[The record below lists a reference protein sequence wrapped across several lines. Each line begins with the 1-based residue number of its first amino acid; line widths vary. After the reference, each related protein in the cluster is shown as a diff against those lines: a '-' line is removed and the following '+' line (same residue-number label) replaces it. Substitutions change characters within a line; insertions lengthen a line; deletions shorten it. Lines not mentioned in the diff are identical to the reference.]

1 MHSLRQRAIIGGV
14 IWAAVNLL
22 IGFTVLL
29 SIIDDFA
36 DRNFKQTLIDRHNQI
51 VVALSNSR
59 GDPDLMVQFASD
71 PVYMKPYSG
80 VYWQASNVDKQTLGS
95 KSLFDFQFDIPDK
108 PIPELEY
115 WRKNIAAGP
124 ILGVRKTV
132 FLEDGSEWLV
142 QVAETLQNV
151 NADKLQLRKNLV
163 AAFVIMGLLGIIG
176 AILQTYASLQPLSH
190 LAADVAKRK
199 ENRTA
204 LNAKD
209 YPKEVA
215 PLVSELNELLK
226 YNHDIVER
234 GRRRAAD
241 LAHALKTP
249 AAIIRNEFLSYSA
262 KGIDTEAAEEAL
274 NRIDVQTNRSLAQ
287 LRADNSKAKTPVPI
301 SLRKSV
307 DRITRFL
314 MNVPGN
320 ENISVLIDVADDLI
334 VLADRQDIE
343 EIIGNLFENALKWC
357 NESVSIS
364 AVQSGNDIVVIIEDD
379 GPGIPKQCAKTVL
392 IAGERLDVGKPGHG
406 LGLSIASDLLHSYGQ
421 ELILGKS
428 EKLGGLMVRFTFRN
442 GNT

>member
-1 MHSLRQRAIIGGV
+1 MHSLRQRAIIGGA

-22 IGFTVLL
+22 IGFIVLL

-36 DRNFKQTLIDRHNQI
+36 DRNFKQTLVDRHNQI
-51 VVALSNSR
+51 VVALSNSG

-80 VYWQASNVDKQTLGS
+80 VYWQVSNVDGFIYGS
-95 KSLFDFQFDIPDK
+95 KSTFDFQFDIPDRSV
-108 PIPELEY
+108 PELQY
-115 WRKNIAAGP
+115 WKKNITGGP
-124 ILGVRKTV
+124 ISGVRKTIY
-132 FLEDGSEWLV
+132 LEDGSEWLV

-163 AAFVIMGLLGIIG
+163 AAFVIMGFLGIIG

-249 AAIIRNEFLSYSA
+249 SAIIRNEFLTYST
-262 KGIDTEAAEEAL
+262 KGIDTGAAEEAL
-274 NRIDVQTNRSLAQ
+274 NRIDAQTSRSLAQ
-287 LRADNSKAKTPVPI
+287 LRADNSKAKIPVPI

-307 DRITRFL
+307 DRISRFL

-320 ENISVLIDVADDLI
+320 ENISVSIDVAEDLI
-334 VLADRQDIE
+334 ILADQQDID

-357 NESVSIS
+357 NETVSIS
-364 AVQSGNDIVVIIEDD
+364 AEQNGNDIVVMIEDD
-379 GPGIPKQCAKTVL
+379 GPGIPKESAKTVL
-392 IAGERLDVGKPGHG
+392 IAGERLDIGKPGYG
-406 LGLSIASDLLHSYGQ
+406 LGLSISSDLLHSYGQ

-428 EKLGGLMVRFTFRN
+428 EKLGGLIVRFALLN